1 MRRISMGTRDELL
14 EAVGARYRAAT
25 RTEKGRILTEFA
37 EISGYHRKHAE
48 RLLRRD
54 HVVDRS
60 RPRPERRVYDDAVRE
75 ALVVLWEAGYL
86 VLAFAPGLWGIMAG
100 LVLWGLH
107 MGFTQGILATL
118 VADSAPPELR
128 GTAFG
133 MFNLV
138 TGAALLTASVIAGV
152 LWDAF
157 GAEWTF
163 LAGAVF
169 AALTIAGLIPLHGSV
184 GKREDQAADEGK
196 LLTSEDFSES

>member
-1 MRRISMGTRDELL
+1 MNRIGLL
-14 EAVGARYRAAT
+14 IVGLVLLIAA
-25 RTEKGRILTEFA
+25 
-37 EISGYHRKHAE
+37 
-48 RLLRRD
+48 D
-54 HVVDRS
+54 
-60 RPRPERRVYDDAVRE
+60 
-75 ALVVLWEAGYL
+75 L